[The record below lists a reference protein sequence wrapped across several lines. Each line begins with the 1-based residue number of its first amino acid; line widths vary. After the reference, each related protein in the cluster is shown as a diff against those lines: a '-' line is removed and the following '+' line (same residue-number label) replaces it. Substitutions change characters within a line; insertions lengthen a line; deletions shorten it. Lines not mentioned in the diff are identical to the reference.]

1 MSNVI
6 SRVCVCMYMYV
17 HMSSCE
23 TLFLLFTICIVILSA
38 NRVTTMHDFGY
49 VALNMKYVYPEDSG
63 SYTCRATNEL
73 GQAVTSSTL
82 VVHCK

>member
-6 SRVCVCMYMYV
+6 SCVCLHMYV
-17 HMSSCE
+17 HMSSFE
-23 TLFLLFTICIVILSA
+23 TQFLLFTISVVILSA

-63 SYTCRATNEL
+63 TYTCRATNEL